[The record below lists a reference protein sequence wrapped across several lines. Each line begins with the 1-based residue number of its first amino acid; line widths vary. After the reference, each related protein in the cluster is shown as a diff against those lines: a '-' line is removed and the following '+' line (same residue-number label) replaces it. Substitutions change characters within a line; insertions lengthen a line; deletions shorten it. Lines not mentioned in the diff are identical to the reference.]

1 MVRCQQT
8 HHERYAFNGMCLC
21 FNGIDITY
29 CNVEQL
35 TQFKHHILTYFNLQK
50 HIYLRI
56 YDSFRLVYNYNQCW
70 RCFGVCNTSTW
81 VNINQETQLLGPA
94 VD

>member
-1 MVRCQQT
+1 
-8 HHERYAFNGMCLC
+8 MCLC